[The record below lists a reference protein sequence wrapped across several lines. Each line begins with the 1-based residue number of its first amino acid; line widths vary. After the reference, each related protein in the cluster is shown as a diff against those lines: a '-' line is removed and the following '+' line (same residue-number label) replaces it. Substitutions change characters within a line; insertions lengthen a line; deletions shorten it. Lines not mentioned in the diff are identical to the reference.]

1 MRTVI
6 NGQDVY
12 LDGDNIPEFS
22 YSLNELTDFTKVK
35 GSSSTTFD
43 IPASNGARVGLGG
56 VAMQEQPIGEVPIRI
71 GEGGQVLFEGVCVPT
86 EWTDESIKVVAY
98 GDNATWFDRAK
109 STKCKDVD
117 LGFTENITAQ
127 MKIDSWTDDTR
138 ADVYPLIDYGSMGA
152 YTSATNVTQDKLYPA
167 IKVHKLLEKFF
178 NEQGYTISIKG
189 SLNKLWKKL
198 ILPFAGGV
206 PLRDKKCELIL
217 KETEPFNPFDPE
229 ELELI
234 AEGNIAQPLFFRQ
247 IQSDECNQRASN
259 SIGFG
264 VFYGLLAGQDGDWEV
279 YLDATF
285 VVRRTAATINSGQE
299 LVFTLLS
306 YDPTALTYN
315 AISTFRKAIPTGQL
329 ETEVAVAEVVA
340 SATLELNQEVYLQ
353 VKAAPFQGG
362 QPEVFAKVP
371 RSITYRS
378 KDNNRA
384 SQLSNS
390 INSNLSVADIISSL
404 SNIFRLAIQT
414 DQLTNVVT
422 FQHYDE
428 FLLDISEGVDWT
440 ERLSHNQPPLKVR
453 PEVPERFVF
462 QYAEDEKDEAARDYN
477 SQSQWTAEGIYETDG
492 RDDENITTLK
502 FAATQQAM
510 RFFNGSVGVDASAM
524 LVPVI
529 KEEDK
534 VTDYTKCKPRI
545 LVYDGL
551 QPGVWRFN
559 GVNRTEFPRAYFA
572 GSGGNDI
579 NIGFG
584 NDAGRLGT
592 LERFWRASLIR
603 AVKPYLKGE
612 FRVYDDEFMNFEF
625 ARPRL
630 VNDGYGNVWMYV
642 QVVKGKKFGDDDL
655 VDCEL
660 IPV

>member
-1 MRTVI
+1 
-6 NGQDVY
+6 
-12 LDGDNIPEFS
+12 
-22 YSLNELTDFTKVK
+22 
-35 GSSSTTFD
+35 
-43 IPASNGARVGLGG
+43 
-56 VAMQEQPIGEVPIRI
+56 
-71 GEGGQVLFEGVCVPT
+71 
-86 EWTDESIKVVAY
+86 
-98 GDNATWFDRAK
+98 
-109 STKCKDVD
+109 VD

-152 YTSATNVTQDKLYPA
+152 YTSTTNVTHDKLYPA

-178 NEQGYTISIKG
+178 ADGNYSISIKG
-189 SLNKLWKKL
+189 AFGNIWKKL

-206 PLRDKKCELIL
+206 PLQNKICDLIL

-234 AEGNIAQPLFFRQ
+234 AEGNFAEPLKFRQ
-247 IQSDECNQRASN
+247 IDSDECDQRASA
-259 SIGFG
+259 SIFSG
-264 VFYGLLAGQDGDWEV
+264 VFYGLEAGGAGDWEV
-279 YLDATF
+279 YLEATF
-285 VVRRTAATINSGQE
+285 VVTRTAATITLGQSLE
-299 LVFTLLS
+299 FNILKRVGS
-306 YDPTALTYN
+306 AYSIINTYN
-315 AISTFRKAIPTGQL
+315 IGIPAGEL
-329 ETEVAVAEVVA
+329 ETVVDVAEVVA
-340 SATLELNQEVYLQ
+340 AVTLEVGDEIFLQ
-353 VKAAPFQGG
+353 VRATPNMGVEW
-362 QPEVFAKVP
+362 PRVFAKVP
-371 RSITYRS
+371 RRILFRS
-378 KDNNRA
+378 KGDNTAAR
-384 SQLSNS
+384 LSNS
-390 INSNLSVADIISSL
+390 INSNLTISDVISGL

-440 ERLSHNQPPLKVR
+440 ERLSHNSLPAKVR

-462 QYAEDEKDEAARDYN
+462 QYAEDDKDELARDYN
-477 SQSQWTAEGIYETDG
+477 GQSQWTAEGVELTDG
-492 RDDENITTLK
+492 RDEEKVTKLK
-502 FAATQQAM
+502 FAATQQGI
-510 RFFNGSVGVDASAM
+510 RFASSSTGVDAAS
-524 LVPVI
+524 LTIPVI
-529 KEEDK
+529 KEQDR
-534 VTDYTKCKPRI
+534 VTDYIKCKPRI

-551 QPGVWRFN
+551 KPGVWRFN
-559 GVNRTEFPRAYFA
+559 GVDRTEFPRAYFA